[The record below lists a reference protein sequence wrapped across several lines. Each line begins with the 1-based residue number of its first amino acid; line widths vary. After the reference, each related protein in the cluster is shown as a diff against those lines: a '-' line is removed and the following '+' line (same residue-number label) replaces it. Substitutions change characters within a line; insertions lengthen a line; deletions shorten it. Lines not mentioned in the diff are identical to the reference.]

1 MARIL
6 VVEVCR
12 WLMRRGEQCGLHARH
27 FSRMPL
33 VARQRQAVHVAGAR
47 KIECYRSK
55 HVVTV
60 RTFRWTHSKRGTL
73 RPNVACCLAY
83 AAMVVGGGTSTAIEH
98 VVVRKDGA
106 ETHVSGKVLVTAK
119 DGGILLL
126 QADGTLWTIP
136 PAEQARRSRDEVP
149 FTPLSSEELA
159 QKLLAELPA
168 GFSVHRTQ
176 HYVVCYNTSR
186 AYAQWCG
193 SLFERLYRS
202 FFNYWTRRGF
212 VLREPDFP
220 LVAVVFADRD
230 SYAQHAAGELGEA
243 ASSIIGYYSLRTNRM
258 TLYDLTGMETVRRPA
273 DRRGSA
279 AEITAMLSRP
289 EAERAV
295 ATVIH
300 EATHQIA
307 FNCGLQTRYADI
319 PLWVSEGLA
328 VFFETPD
335 LRSSKGWRTMG
346 AVNSVRLQAF
356 RAYTSRRPPDSLAT
370 LLTNDNR
377 FRDPEHAQDAYA
389 EAWALVYFLMRQ
401 RPQQFHTYLQQLAE
415 KPPLVWDEPA
425 TRLREFQAA
434 FGQDLEAIDRD
445 LLRFIER
452 IK

>member
-1 MARIL
+1 MAPQQKAVSVGRAKKMDRTRNKCVIA
-6 VVEVCR
+6 VR
-12 WLMRRGEQCGLHARH
+12 AAGQTPLM
-27 FSRMPL
+27 P
-33 VARQRQAVHVAGAR
+33 
-47 KIECYRSK
+47 
-55 HVVTV
+55 
-60 RTFRWTHSKRGTL
+60 GTL
-73 RPNVACCLAY
+73 LAHVACCLAY
-83 AAMVVGGGTSTAIEH
+83 AAMLVGSGRSTAIEH
-98 VVVRKDGA
+98 VVVRKDGT

-119 DGGILLL
+119 DGGLLLL

-168 GFSVHRTQ
+168 GFAVHRTQ

-193 SLFERLYRS
+193 ALFERLYRS
-202 FFNYWTRRGF
+202 FFNYWSRRGF
-212 VLREPDFP
+212 ALREPDFP
-220 LVAVVFADRD
+220 LAAIVFADRE

-243 ASSIIGYYSLRTNRM
+243 AGSIIGYYSLRTNRM
-258 TLYDLTGMETVRRPA
+258 TLYDLTGIETVRRPG

-328 VFFETPD
+328 VYFETPD

-346 AVNSVRLQAF
+346 AVNPVRLQAF
-356 RAYTSRRPPDSLAT
+356 RDYVSRRPPDSLAT
-370 LLTNDNR
+370 LLTDDNR
-377 FRDPEHAQDAYA
+377 FRDPERAQDAYA

-401 RPQQFHTYLQQLAE
+401 RPQQFHAYLQQLAE

-425 TRLREFQAA
+425 TRFSEFEAA
-434 FGQDLEAIDRD
+434 FGHDLKAIDRD

>member
-1 MARIL
+1 
-6 VVEVCR
+6 
-12 WLMRRGEQCGLHARH
+12 
-27 FSRMPL
+27 MPL
-33 VARQRQAVHVAGAR
+33 LL
-47 KIECYRSK
+47 S
-55 HVVTV
+55 
-60 RTFRWTHSKRGTL
+60 
-73 RPNVACCLAY
+73 CLAFA
-83 AAMVVGGGTSTAIEH
+83 AAMLCLRTAVPLEH
-98 VVVRKDGA
+98 VVIHKDGV

-126 QADGTLWTIP
+126 APDGTLWTIP
-136 PAEQARRSRDEVP
+136 PEEQARRSRDDVP
-149 FTPLSSEELA
+149 FAPLTSEELA
-159 QKLLAELPA
+159 EKLLGGLPP
-168 GFSVHRTQ
+168 GFAIHRTQ

-186 AYAQWCG
+186 TYAQWCG
-193 SLFERLYRS
+193 ALFERLYRS

-212 VLREPDFP
+212 ALREPEFP
-220 LVAVVFADRD
+220 LAAVVFADRD
-230 SYAQHAAGELGEA
+230 SYARYAEAELGGA
-243 ASSIIGYYSLRTNRM
+243 AASIIGYYSLRTNRM
-258 TLYDLTGMETVRRPA
+258 TLYDLTGIETLRRPG

-328 VFFETPD
+328 AYFETPD

-346 AVNSVRLQAF
+346 AVNAVRLQGF
-356 RAYTSRRPPDSLAT
+356 RAYAARRPPESLAT
-370 LLTNDNR
+370 LLTDDNR

-389 EAWALVYFLMRQ
+389 EAWALVYYCMRQ
-401 RPQQFHTYLQQLAE
+401 KPQQFHQYLRQLAE

-425 TRLREFQAA
+425 TRIHEFKTA
-434 FGQDLEAIDRD
+434 FNMELEALDRE
-445 LLRFIER
+445 LLRFLER